1 VGSTFIPSRC
11 AKIDEVGP
19 NVLIRGN
26 MPLTKSGSY
35 ALREVREASGVADL
49 EDRMVVEVPIVD
61 NVGER
66 AQFETI
72 LRAFGANP
80 GALPASCWPWWAH
93 GVDGNARRGGPLRT
107 EGLEVDGFVLWRPFE
122 GLPEGEDLEPFL
134 GSPGWDFSGFLDVI
148 ASLMTTLDGAAV
160 YVHCQLGADRTGA
173 FHTGYL
179 MRTRGLGLEEAAKEA
194 DAATSAGPPN
204 ADYRRLLEA
213 YAASLTTP

>member
-1 VGSTFIPSRC
+1 MGSTFIPSRC

-26 MPLTKSGSY
+26 MPLTESGSY
-35 ALREVREASGVADL
+35 ALREVRDASGVADL
-49 EDRMVVEVPIVD
+49 AERMLVEVPIID

-66 AQFETI
+66 AQFEAI
-72 LRAFGANP
+72 LRAFGASP
-80 GALPASCWPWWAH
+80 GALPASCWPWWVH

-122 GLPEGEDLEPFL
+122 GLPEGEDPAPFL
-134 GSPGWDFSGFLDVI
+134 GRPGWDFSGFLDTV
-148 ASLMTTLDGAAV
+148 ASLMTTLDGAAI

-179 MRTRGLGLEEAAKEA
+179 MRTRGIGLAEAAERA